1 MSSEKKARFAEN
13 SEIETFRYRGPD
25 RRDDDT
31 EEKLDELL
39 SRQVRFDAKGNPVL
53 DVRTNVPRRR
63 EEDDTI
69 DLLKCLDNS
78 QLSIEED

>member
-1 MSSEKKARFAEN
+1 MSSEKKPRFAEN
-13 SEIETFRYRGPD
+13 PEVETFRYRGPD
-25 RRDDDT
+25 RRDKET
-31 EEKLDELL
+31 EEKLDDVL
-39 SRQVRFDAKGNPVL
+39 SRQIRFDAKGNPVL

-78 QLSIEED
+78 QLSIEDD

>member
-1 MSSEKKARFAEN
+1 MSSEKKPRFAEN
-13 SEIETFRYRGPD
+13 SEVETFRYRGPD
-25 RRDDDT
+25 RRDNET
-31 EEKLDELL
+31 EEQLDDML
-39 SRQVRFDAKGNPVL
+39 SRQIRFDAKGNPVL